1 MGTVQQWQ
9 ADTAQFFASI
19 GSITP
24 DELKKVENGAYAT
37 DKYLKLVK
45 TPIPSYK

>member
-1 MGTVQQWQ
+1 MSTVQQWQ

-24 DELKKVENGAYAT
+24 DELKKVVKDGSYAT
-37 DKYLKLVK
+37 DKFLKLVK
-45 TPIPSYK
+45 